1 MLPETGEFRKAKFN
15 GAVSAPKPTPGEVH
29 VCRRADRSNPSHP
42 RCCPREI
49 HGICPAC
56 EVSARRLGTPDTE
69 VPAGQELN
77 RDSFSEQRFKA
88 GLAGMRPRELG
99 RSNSFLFARYSSTI
113 EDAGQQHFY
122 DCRSFQFVSP
132 PSYCVIRCAS
142 WIHQAVVET

>member
-77 RDSFSEQRFKA
+77 RESFSEQRFKA
-88 GLAGMRPRELG
+88 GLASMRPRELG
-99 RSNSFLFARYSSTI
+99 RSNS
-113 EDAGQQHFY
+113 
-122 DCRSFQFVSP
+122 SP
-132 PSYCVIRCAS
+132 PRFPLGDSR
-142 WIHQAVVET
+142 WKWWRFLRPLL

>member
-29 VCRRADRSNPSHP
+29 VSRRADRSNPSHP
-42 RCCPREI
+42 GCCPREI

-77 RDSFSEQRFKA
+77 RESFSEQRFKA

-99 RSNSFLFARYSSTI
+99 RSNSFLFARHPGTTVADRSAYAITGTPGI
-113 EDAGQQHFY
+113 E
-122 DCRSFQFVSP
+122 
-132 PSYCVIRCAS
+132 
-142 WIHQAVVET
+142 T

>member
-56 EVSARRLGTPDTE
+56 EVSARRLGTPGTE

-77 RDSFSEQRFKA
+77 RESFSEQRFKA

-99 RSNSFLFARYSSTI
+99 RSNSFLFARNPGGTGGRGIADRFCYADFPVLLTS
-113 EDAGQQHFY
+113 A
-122 DCRSFQFVSP
+122 
-132 PSYCVIRCAS
+132 
-142 WIHQAVVET
+142 